1 MNIDTFTEQLRQEGF
16 AEITTV
22 EREPGG
28 GLGDH
33 AHPFEAKALIVAGE
47 ITITVDGQS
56 TIYCSGEI
64 FHLASGVQHEECY
77 GPAGVRYL
85 VGRR

>member
-1 MNIDTFTEQLRQEGF
+1 MNIDTFSEQLRHEGF

-47 ITITVDGQS
+47 ITITVGGRS
-56 TIYCSGEI
+56 ATYRAGEI
-64 FHLASGVQHEECY
+64 FHLANGVQHEERY

>member
-1 MNIDTFTEQLRQEGF
+1 MNIDTFSEQLRHEGF

-33 AHPFEAKALIVAGE
+33 APPFEAKALIVAGA
-47 ITITVDGQS
+47 ITITGLKRIS
-56 TIYCSGEI
+56 T
-64 FHLASGVQHEECY
+64 
-77 GPAGVRYL
+77 R
-85 VGRR
+85 